1 MAKYYTLF
9 VYDADE
15 KIWTDEFGDYDR
27 ANVEYEAEG
36 MFPWHKKKH
45 LKIIAW
51 DDEKE
56 NPQEFIAKKNRELNG
71 EPEPAPKT
79 ETPEPAAE
87 YYVLKGSFADKE
99 HPYVCAA
106 PKWKRR
112 NFQGCTYGDL
122 FSAIEFESAE
132 KAQEWIETVRD
143 KQRRIWDGRSWQ
155 LAYAYPVKCKREI
168 VKTISFDEFKA
179 GV

>member
-87 YYVLKGSFADKE
+87 YYVLRGRNASGSNQFITS
-99 HPYVCAA
+99 A
-106 PKWKRR
+106 PRWKRR
-112 NFQGCTYGDL
+112 NFEGCCYGDL

-132 KAQEWIETVRD
+132 TARAWIDDVRE
-143 KQRRIWDGRSWQ
+143 KQRRIWGARSYQ
-155 LAYAYPVKCKREI
+155 LASAYPVLCKRETL
-168 VKTISFDEFKA
+168 KTMSFDEFKA